1 MNRINTG
8 GVLKGGLLAGLVIN
22 VLEAVLYG
30 GFLKAPWDAAMKD
43 LGVAEGG
50 ATMII
55 YVVGAFAIGILAV
68 WMYAAVRPRLG
79 AGPGTA
85 VKVGLLMWALAFLW
99 PAIGFMSM
107 GLIPVPLLLIG
118 VVWELIEVPLAT
130 VAGAWVYKEDMTRGA
145 ASAPGMPVAPEPS
158 TTPTP
163 PQPPTG

>member
-30 GFLKAPWDAAMKD
+30 GLLKAPWDAAMKD
-43 LGVAEGG
+43 MGVTQGSAE
-50 ATMII
+50 MLI
-55 YVVGAFAIGILAV
+55 YIVGAFVIGILAV

-107 GLIPVPLLLIG
+107 GLLPAHLLLIG
-118 VVWELIEVPLAT
+118 VVWELVEVPAAT
-130 VAGAWVYKEDMTRGA
+130 VAGAWAYKEGVPQEA
-145 ASAPGMPVAPEPS
+145 VSPPEPS
-158 TTPTP
+158 TPPTP
-163 PQPPTG
+163 REPSAD